1 MAAKDEAM
9 EGEREREN
17 GREIMRLKLAEK
29 VWTTYHKACMSKSPV
44 VIQIQGL
51 LNAMQIPCKGLE
63 LRVLSIFF

>member
-9 EGEREREN
+9 EGERERE
-17 GREIMRLKLAEK
+17 REGDYETQVSRE